1 MKLEV
6 VKKFMKG
13 NENQKGSHFLR
24 KNQMHSHARHAHHR
38 EKKASLSALEII
50 KSAGCHLIRS
60 LKLSS
65 SSEMDP
71 ESE

>member
-1 MKLEV
+1 MKIKRDHIFF
-6 VKKFMKG
+6 VKIKCTLTRAMRIIAK
-13 NENQKGSHFLR
+13 
-24 KNQMHSHARHAHHR
+24 
-38 EKKASLSALEII
+38 KKASLAALEII

>member
-1 MKLEV
+1 MFMKLEV

-38 EKKASLSALEII
+38 EKKSLAL
-50 KSAGCHLIRS
+50 CIR
-60 LKLSS
+60 
-65 SSEMDP
+65 DH
-71 ESE
+71 

>member
-1 MKLEV
+1 MSGNEKSISFSLKKFTFLIVMFMKLEV

-38 EKKASLSALEII
+38 EKKSLAR
-50 KSAGCHLIRS
+50 CIR
-60 LKLSS
+60 
-65 SSEMDP
+65 DH
-71 ESE
+71 